1 VINDDEETQETL
13 SSRNLE
19 AMIRGFARF
28 GVDPDVLLR
37 ELERRYS
44 ATAGQAETLLA
55 WNALYVERLPPLS
68 AVFVGADTPF
78 GTWEVIDFLSACYP
92 TIGQSFR
99 QIARHFRLIS
109 PHVEFLVGDGER
121 GEPPYVEFRHKISE
135 RDEFFDEYTSGIF
148 LARFR
153 SLTATPVHLAAL
165 YSVRP
170 RPEDPAWRA
179 EISGYFGCTPTW
191 GARHGR
197 MVFTREVWATPVVGA
212 NSRLRATLEAHATE
226 MHRESLT
233 ARSFG
238 EQVRAVVAQCL
249 RDGDPRIGE
258 VALRLGMTV
267 RTLQRRLQDDSLGF
281 AALIDEARLQL
292 ARRYLADESL
302 TISEVSFA
310 LGYSEPSAFARAFK
324 RWAGCAPAEFRAFA
338 RAAQSP

>member
-1 VINDDEETQETL
+1 MIDEEIQENLT
-13 SSRNLE
+13 SRNLE
-19 AMIRGFARF
+19 AMIRGFGRF
-28 GVDPDVLLR
+28 GVDPDELLR

-44 ATAGQAETLLA
+44 ASAGQAETLLA

-78 GTWEVIDFLSACYP
+78 GMWEVIDFLSACYP

-99 QIARHFRLIS
+99 QIARHFRLIN
-109 PHVEFLVGDGER
+109 PHVEFLVSDGER
-121 GEPPYVEFRHKISE
+121 GEPPHVEFRHKLSE

-148 LARFR
+148 LAHYR
-153 SLTATPVHLAAL
+153 SLTATPVPLAAL
-165 YSVRP
+165 HSVRA

-179 EISGYFGCTPTW
+179 QIAAYFGCTPTW

-197 MVFTREVWATPVVGA
+197 MVFTPEVWATPIVGA
-212 NSRLRATLEAHATE
+212 NPRLRATLEAHATE
-226 MHRESLT
+226 LYRESLI
-233 ARSFG
+233 AHSFS
-238 EQVRAVVAQCL
+238 EQVRAVIAQCL
-249 RDGDPRIGE
+249 RDGEPRIGE
-258 VALRLGMTV
+258 VAQRLGMTV
-267 RTLQRRLQDDSLGF
+267 RTLQRRLQDESLGF
-281 AALIDEARLQL
+281 AALIDEARLHL

-324 RWAGCAPAEFRAFA
+324 RWAGCAPAEFRESV